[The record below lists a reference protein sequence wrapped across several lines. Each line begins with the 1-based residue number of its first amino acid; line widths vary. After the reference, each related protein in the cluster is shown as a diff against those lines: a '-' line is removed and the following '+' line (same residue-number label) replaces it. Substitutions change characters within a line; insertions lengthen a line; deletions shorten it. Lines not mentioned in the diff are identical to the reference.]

1 LTSCG
6 NDCVGV
12 RHASCAPRSDVV
24 SSSDGIRV
32 SWPMYRELVGR
43 DAGVGADDARFLRR
57 HARQPRALD
66 ELVRLGALGRLV
78 AQARDDRHVLAVRL
92 ERLENPRH
100 LEVTARLL
108 GHPVPHDGAVREAD
122 EG

>member
-32 SWPMYRELVGR
+32 SWPMYR
-43 DAGVGADDARFLRR
+43 AANWSADDARFLRR